1 MAIFLNHCKLLSS
14 MWYKWDQEGSG
25 VINDCPLE
33 SHFFIVGKKFIR
45 EIKEALTV
53 AVKHIGERDYKSTI
67 L

>member
-1 MAIFLNHCKLLSS
+1 